1 MVNHTIMMN
10 AMIGLHAFHGV
21 WSIVIMGVIGASMT
35 QTGSASGAAR
45 FMFAMCWLNI
55 PTLIYLTMSPRF
67 PRTKILAH
75 PYWLMGMNTIYSI
88 LWFAA
93 FVSLAVYTNGGISD
107 GESKETDENKK
118 KAGGCAVFQ
127 AGTGETE
134 KACTLNKS
142 SIILGVFMWF
152 VWLATT
158 GIAGYAAWYFKQH
171 TISPFDDYKS
181 PSHEIQEATQAA
193 FSSNDDYA
201 PLNRTTP
208 HQQED
213 FDEYDTE
220 ASRPPTHGRSGS
232 VASSTYNST
241 YSYGEAAHPGRPL
254 SWAAEREPY
263 AGIGGHAPIAPAH
276 GDAMM
281 PDIPDDY
288 SYRGGGARG

>member
-1 MVNHTIMMN
+1 MVNHSVMMK
-10 AMIGLHAFHGV
+10 AMLGMHAIHGL
-21 WSIVIMGVIGASMT
+21 WSVVIMGVIGAGMT
-35 QTGSASGAAR
+35 QPGSASGAAR
-45 FMFAMCWLNI
+45 FTFAMCWLNV

-75 PYWLMGMNTIYSI
+75 PYWLMGMNSLYSI

-93 FVSLAVYTNGGISD
+93 FVSLSVYTNNGINA

-118 KAGGCAVFQ
+118 RAGGCAVFQ

-134 KACTLNKS
+134 KACKMNKS
-142 SIILGVFMWF
+142 GIGLAVCMWF
-152 VWLATT
+152 MWLATT

-171 TISPFDDYKS
+171 TISPFDDYRS
-181 PSHEIQEATQAA
+181 PSHEIQETTKAA

-201 PLNRTTP
+201 PLNRSTAH

-213 FDEYDTE
+213 FDDYDTE
-220 ASRPPTHGRSGS
+220 ASRPAHERSGS
-232 VASSTYNST
+232 VASSTYNSS

-288 SYRGGGARG
+288 SYRGGARR

>member
-1 MVNHTIMMN
+1 
-10 AMIGLHAFHGV
+10 
-21 WSIVIMGVIGASMT
+21 MG
-35 QTGSASGAAR
+35 Q
-45 FMFAMCWLNI
+45 
-55 PTLIYLTMSPRF
+55 
-67 PRTKILAH
+67 
-75 PYWLMGMNTIYSI
+75 I

-93 FVSLAVYTNGGISD
+93 FVSLSVYTNNGINA

-118 KAGGCAVFQ
+118 KLGGCAVFQ

-134 KACTLNKS
+134 KACKMNKS
-142 SIILGVFMWF
+142 GIGLAVCMWYGLPEAPLQSSAILLIILLLRLL
-152 VWLATT
+152 WLATT

-171 TISPFDDYKS
+171 TISPFDDYRS
-181 PSHEIQEATQAA
+181 PSHEIQETTKAA

-201 PLNRTTP
+201 PLNRSTAH

-220 ASRPPTHGRSGS
+220 ASQPAHERSGS
-232 VASSTYNST
+232 VASSTYNSS

-288 SYRGGGARG
+288 SYRGGARR